1 VRDIAEIEEAL
12 GRLSTGWRQ
21 LVDEG
26 SSSHE
31 EARRRKAPR
40 VRGTRTL
47 FAETRGKRPSRAIGR
62 SRRES
67 GASGRD
73 SAPASALHARRTTRL
88 RDVRCPGQS
97 GRGKAFDT
105 SNRAERGRA
114 ERRKPHGEC
123 NSAPDPK
130 PPGCAPE
137 REAYSAPRRSRLVL
151 GPKRPRLPPIHGR
164 ADGSFRLQKSTS
176 GAWRKRRAGDEP
188 AVSPASSRV
197 PKRARRT
204 SAGSRIEAAKSRDRW
219 RAKAAAKAGA
229 RALVDGRRPG
239 LRLRGRSLTRSA
251 TVEARRGFQ
260 ASV

>member
-1 VRDIAEIEEAL
+1 MTAQWSPHVRDIAEIEEAL

-40 VRGTRTL
+40 VRGTRIL
-47 FAETRGKRPSRAIGR
+47 FAEARGKRPSRAIGR

-67 GASGRD
+67 VTSGRD
-73 SAPASALHARRTTRL
+73 SAPTSALHARRTTRL

-97 GRGKAFDT
+97 GRGKAFDA

-130 PPGCAPE
+130 PPGCAPRKGGILGSSTLE
-137 REAYSAPRRSRLVL
+137 TRSRAQEAEVTAD
-151 GPKRPRLPPIHGR
+151 PRSCWRIVSIAEVDER
-164 ADGSFRLQKSTS
+164 RL
-176 GAWRKRRAGDEP
+176 A
-188 AVSPASSRV
+188 
-197 PKRARRT
+197 
-204 SAGSRIEAAKSRDRW
+204 
-219 RAKAAAKAGA
+219 
-229 RALVDGRRPG
+229 
-239 LRLRGRSLTRSA
+239 
-251 TVEARRGFQ
+251 
-260 ASV
+260 